1 MDSDEWS
8 HILFAAHG
16 FRQQPSVGTDQSF
29 AFNPETITQNPK
41 LSATRGLVAVAH
53 LIYKQNPDLS
63 ATRGSHRCC
72 SSDLH
77 TKPELSAARG
87 LVAVAHLNY
96 TQNRGYLPLRGSSL
110 LLF

>member
-1 MDSDEWS
+1 MDSDGWS

-29 AFNPETITQNPK
+29 AFNHETITQNPQ
-41 LSATRGLVAVAH
+41 LSATRGLVAAAH
-53 LIYKQNPDLS
+53 LIYTQNRSYLPLGGP
-63 ATRGSHRCC
+63 RRCC

-87 LVAVAHLNY
+87 A
-96 TQNRGYLPLRGSSL
+96 SSL
-110 LLF
+110 LLI

>member
-1 MDSDEWS
+1 MDSDGWS

-29 AFNPETITQNPK
+29 AFNHETITQNPK
-41 LSATRGLVAVAH
+41 
-53 LIYKQNPDLS
+53 
-63 ATRGSHRCC
+63 
-72 SSDLH
+72 
-77 TKPELSAARG
+77 LSAARG

-110 LLF
+110 LLI